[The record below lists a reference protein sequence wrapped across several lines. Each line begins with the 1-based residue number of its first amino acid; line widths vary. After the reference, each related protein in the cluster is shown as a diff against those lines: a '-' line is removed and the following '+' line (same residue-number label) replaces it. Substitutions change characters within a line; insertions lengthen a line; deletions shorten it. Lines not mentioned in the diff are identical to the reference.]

1 MLFTFAL
8 NPKYITV
15 HGFRVENLILLCGTN
30 RFFYK
35 STKMAVEN
43 KKIIC
48 VQIYTRNRM
57 ISFDYLNGSTDI
69 KKKKNET
76 RNTTVQSLRPFSMMM
91 HYDIV

>member
-1 MLFTFAL
+1 
-8 NPKYITV
+8 
-15 HGFRVENLILLCGTN
+15 
-30 RFFYK
+30 
-35 STKMAVEN
+35 MAVEN